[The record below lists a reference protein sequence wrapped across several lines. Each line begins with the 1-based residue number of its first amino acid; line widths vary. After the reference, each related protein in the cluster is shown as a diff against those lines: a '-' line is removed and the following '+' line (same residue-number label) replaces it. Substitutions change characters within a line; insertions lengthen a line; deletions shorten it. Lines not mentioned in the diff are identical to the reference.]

1 MEMEDSSLGLSGTED
16 SSLHIWSRKVNTEGA
31 AEWVQCRVID
41 GDGAYVVGFA
51 EGVDVIFVS
60 TDVGLFTMELE
71 PGDYYTVLPL
81 ADVRYL
87 AYLKLTS

>member
-41 GDGAYVVGFA
+41 
-51 EGVDVIFVS
+51 
-60 TDVGLFTMELE
+60 LE
-71 PGDYYTVLPL
+71 KIMPMAKHMWL
-81 ADVRYL
+81 ASQRVWM
-87 AYLKLTS
+87 SSS

>member
-41 GDGAYVVGFA
+41 
-51 EGVDVIFVS
+51 
-60 TDVGLFTMELE
+60 LE
-71 PGDYYTVLPL
+71 
-81 ADVRYL
+81 
-87 AYLKLTS
+87 KM